1 MKFLL
6 ATCFLINVLFVGV
19 IKAED
24 TLKESDQEIDL
35 TLIND
40 TNYDLSK
47 PIFGVRP
54 TLGRGLRDMQ
64 NSAGGSA
71 CTSCAH

>member
-1 MKFLL
+1 MK
-6 ATCFLINVLFVGV
+6 TVLIFIISMVSIF
-19 IKAED
+19 A
-24 TLKESDQEIDL
+24 SADQITNDGTDIDL
-35 TLIND
+35 TLINEV
-40 TNYDLSK
+40 TYDLSK

-64 NSAGGSA
+64 NSSGGSA

>member
-1 MKFLL
+1 MCLIILTSLSTL
-6 ATCFLINVLFVGV
+6 A
-19 IKAED
+19 
-24 TLKESDQEIDL
+24 DQISTDVDDIDL
-35 TLIND
+35 TLINEVS
-40 TNYDLSK
+40 YDLSK

>member
-1 MKFLL
+1 MKL
-6 ATCFLINVLFVGV
+6 AFCLIILISSVTFAQSNGTITQPDV
-19 IKAED
+19 
-24 TLKESDQEIDL
+24 DL
-35 TLIND
+35 TLVND
-40 TNYDLSK
+40 VMYDLSK

>member
-1 MKFLL
+1 MKL
-6 ATCFLINVLFVGV
+6 VLVCIISV
-19 IKAED
+19 ISFYVSA
-24 TLKESDQEIDL
+24 DQIAVTDQDIDL

-40 TNYDLSK
+40 VSYDLSK

>member
-1 MKFLL
+1 MKLVLVVVFI
-6 ATCFLINVLFVGV
+6 LISTVTFSEETKPL
-19 IKAED
+19 D
-24 TLKESDQEIDL
+24 HEIDL

>member
-1 MKFLL
+1 MKFVLVILCLCL
-6 ATCFLINVLFVGV
+6 ASVSFS
-19 IKAED
+19 ED
-24 TLKESDQEIDL
+24 ILVADTDIDL

-40 TNYDLSK
+40 TSYDLSK

>member
-1 MKFLL
+1 MVSIF
-6 ATCFLINVLFVGV
+6 AS
-19 IKAED
+19 A
-24 TLKESDQEIDL
+24 DQITNDSTDIDL
-35 TLIND
+35 TLINEI
-40 TNYDLSK
+40 TYDLSK

-64 NSAGGSA
+64 NSSGGSA

>member
-1 MKFLL
+1 MKLVLCILFFLSSV
-6 ATCFLINVLFVGV
+6 AFAQTNNTE
-19 IKAED
+19 A
-24 TLKESDQEIDL
+24 ESDIDL
-35 TLIND
+35 TLVND

>member
-1 MKFLL
+1 MKLVLCVF
-6 ATCFLINVLFVGV
+6 FLISSVTFAQTN
-19 IKAED
+19 KTEAD
-24 TLKESDQEIDL
+24 SEIDL
-35 TLIND
+35 TLVND
-40 TNYDLSK
+40 VNYDLSK

>member
-1 MKFLL
+1 MKQV
-6 ATCFLINVLFVGV
+6 LITIIFVITSV
-19 IKAED
+19 VFAADIQ
-24 TLKESDQEIDL
+24 SDQDDIDL

-40 TNYDLSK
+40 MTYDLSK
-47 PIFGVRP
+47 PIFGTRP

-64 NSAGGSA
+64 NSSGGSA

>member
-1 MKFLL
+1 MK
-6 ATCFLINVLFVGV
+6 TVLIFVISMV
-19 IKAED
+19 SIFA
-24 TLKESDQEIDL
+24 SADQITNDSTDIDL
-35 TLIND
+35 TLINEI
-40 TNYDLSK
+40 TYDLSK

-64 NSAGGSA
+64 NSSGGSA

>member
-1 MKFLL
+1 MK
-6 ATCFLINVLFVGV
+6 TVLIFIISTVSIFASADEITN
-19 IKAED
+19 
-24 TLKESDQEIDL
+24 ESTDIDL
-35 TLIND
+35 TLINEVS
-40 TNYDLSK
+40 YDLSK

-64 NSAGGSA
+64 NSSGGSA

>member
-1 MKFLL
+1 MKLV
-6 ATCFLINVLFVGV
+6 LIVVFILMSTVTFSEEIQPLDN
-19 IKAED
+19 D
-24 TLKESDQEIDL
+24 IDL

-40 TNYDLSK
+40 TSYDLSK

>member
-1 MKFLL
+1 MKLVWIVGFI
-6 ATCFLINVLFVGV
+6 LISTVTFSEETQPL
-19 IKAED
+19 D
-24 TLKESDQEIDL
+24 HEIDL